1 MDARSAEI
9 LEQLKAEVMFP
20 WDRRGDREG
29 GYNVR
34 PQRPGRLGMTLDDYN
49 AAQVEYAE
57 RYANYCTA
65 PNINQQLWRGLVGEL
80 CTLMPEY
87 PGTVE
92 LWRLYHKI
100 DTYTVKRERA
110 ALLDAMLA
118 DG

>member
-57 RYANYCTA
+57 RYANIAPRRTSTSSCGEGWWANYARSCRNFQARLNCGACT
-65 PNINQQLWRGLVGEL
+65 IR
-80 CTLMPEY
+80 
-87 PGTVE
+87 
-92 LWRLYHKI
+92 
-100 DTYTVKRERA
+100 
-110 ALLDAMLA
+110 
-118 DG
+118 

>member
-9 LEQLKAEVMFP
+9 LGQLKAEVMFP
-20 WDRRGDREG
+20 WDRRGGSSG

-34 PQRPGRLGMTLDDYN
+34 PQRPDWLGMSARDYD
-49 AAQVEYAE
+49 AATEEYERGVAE
-57 RYANYCTA
+57 YEAS